1 VKAKTRLDGGLLNV
15 NVLFALMVLVK
26 KLPKEQSMSRTAT
39 AVKLPRTGPS
49 WSAVAIVAVPVN
61 VGVASEVPEGSV
73 TVPVNVGDTS
83 GATPVSVLL
92 EIEIVLLL
100 TVCVFAAVRT
110 FDGVMILDKAA
121 ITSFL
126 Y

>member
-1 VKAKTRLDGGLLNV
+1 
-15 NVLFALMVLVK
+15 MVLVK

-73 TVPVNVGDTS
+73 IVPVNVGDTS

-92 EIEIVLLL
+92 ENEIVLLL

-110 FDGVMILDKAA
+110 FDGVMMLERLA
-121 ITSFL
+121 ITGHP